1 LVGVKR
7 PSFASVIALLALFI
21 ALGGPAQ
28 AAKFVDGKLR
38 KNSVSST
45 QVKDRSLKT
54 RDLKRSAVRELQ
66 TPRSGSV
73 TASTLAA
80 NAVTSTA
87 IADQTVGAADVA
99 LNSLTG
105 AQIADGSLNARE
117 VGRFYGRFQL
127 SDSIPALSHGQCWSG
142 VPTGLAAERAG
153 ADIAQDVVIV
163 TPDASWP
170 QDQLTLTV
178 KVENTQPTR
187 GRFVLAACNAGN
199 SGATTAFKPSFSY
212 VIIGLP

>member
-1 LVGVKR
+1 VGVKR

-38 KNSVSST
+38 KNSVGSS
-45 QVKDRSLKT
+45 QVTDRSLKT
-54 RDLKRSAVRELQ
+54 RDLSRSAVRELQ
-66 TPRSGSV
+66 TPRDGSV
-73 TASTLAA
+73 IAPKLAA
-80 NAVTSTA
+80 NAVTATA
-87 IADQTVGAADVA
+87 IADRSIGAADIA
-99 LNSLTG
+99 LNSITG
-105 AQIADGSLNARE
+105 SQIADGSLNARE
-117 VGRFYGRFQL
+117 IGRFYGRFQL
-127 SDSIPALSHGQCWSG
+127 SDNIPALSHGQCWSG

-153 ADIAQDVVIV
+153 ADISQDVVLV

-199 SGATTAFKPSFSY
+199 SGPTTAFKPSFSY
-212 VIIGLP
+212 VVIGLP

>member
-1 LVGVKR
+1 VKR
-7 PSFASVIALLALFI
+7 PSFASAIALLALFI

-28 AAKFVDGKLR
+28 AAKVVKRVTSRDVKDHSLKLR
-38 KNSVSST
+38 DLS
-45 QVKDRSLKT
+45 
-54 RDLKRSAVRELQ
+54 RDAVRQLQ
-66 TPRSGSV
+66 TPRNGSV
-73 TASTLAA
+73 TSPKLAA
-80 NAVTSTA
+80 NAVTATA
-87 IADQTVGAADVA
+87 IADRSIGAPDIA

-105 AQIADGSLNARE
+105 TQIADASLTARE

-127 SDSIPALSHGQCWSG
+127 SANIPALNQGHCWSG

-153 ADIAQDVVIV
+153 ADISQDVVLV

-187 GRFVLAACNAGN
+187 GRFVLAACNAGT
-199 SGATTAFKPSFSY
+199 GTTTAFKPSFSY